1 LGPRCEPSVVT
12 AYEHRSCAC
21 ACIEPA
27 LLARLAPDLSPAGPV
42 TVTPGRALWRMRSN
56 TVACS
61 AYSIHVG
68 RRRRVCPRDG
78 LGRAIGTGGE
88 RWARPAT
95 RPGPRARCRSHGSAS
110 ARSSVLSSRGD
121 RRAGREE
128 AVAGLRPCVKGRF
141 AAFLVSFCG
150 LWLLCPPQRG
160 HRRKERKRKNPPVL
174 APTSEGGY
182 RVALL
187 SFILVCSAGL
197 FESYSNYPTERSTDF
212 LRGICLQGSGCRK
225 RVLGFNAGTP
235 VDVASTLVV
244 TAPHT
249 PPGSG
254 SVDGVVS
261 GDAAEAH
268 CSSLSQ
274 SSRHIIESHVLANCA
289 FEGAL
294 LVRGCG
300 LASVRVSEDVTK
312 NQGSGLRRQ
321 PA

>member
-1 LGPRCEPSVVT
+1 M
-12 AYEHRSCAC
+12 
-21 ACIEPA
+21 PA
-27 LLARLAPDLSPAGPV
+27 LDLSPAGPV

-56 TVACS
+56 TVAYS

-141 AAFLVSFCG
+141 AAFLVSCCG
-150 LWLLCPPQRG
+150 LWLLCP
-160 HRRKERKRKNPPVL
+160 RKNPPVL
-174 APTSEGGY
+174 APTSDSEGGY

-235 VDVASTLVV
+235 VDGASTPVV

-261 GDAAEAH
+261 GDAAKAH
-268 CSSLSQ
+268 GGGLSQ
-274 SSRHIIESHVLANCA
+274 SSRHIIESHVLANCV

-300 LASVRVSEDVTK
+300 VASVRVSKDVTK
-312 NQGSGLRRQ
+312 TQGSGLRRQ